1 MYAQTHD
8 RVEDRTRLLA
18 FMREF
23 SFGMLVTARHGA
35 PQATQLP
42 FLIVEQGHGLRLL
55 AHMARANPHWHD
67 FAERAAPAEGLAI
80 FSGPHA
86 YISPRH
92 YERPNSVPTWD
103 YVAVH
108 ARGRMHLLEGREE
121 KLEALRLL
129 SARHD
134 PGWLAVFDSHPDEA
148 VERRLNA
155 IVAFELRI
163 DRLEGRYK
171 LSQDRS
177 PGEKAR
183 IADALAAEADTAAQR
198 IGEMIRQQLPKT

>member
-8 RVEDRTRLLA
+8 RVEDQARLLE
-18 FMREF
+18 FVREF
-23 SFGMLVTARHGA
+23 SFGLLVTARQGS

-42 FLIVEQGHGLRLL
+42 FLVRQAGHGLRLL
-55 AHMARANPHWHD
+55 AHMAKANPHWHD
-67 FAERAAPAEGLAI
+67 FAAGAAPAQGLAI
-80 FSGPHA
+80 FTGPHA

-129 SARHD
+129 SAQHD
-134 PGWLAVFDSHPDEA
+134 PGWLPAFERHPGAA

-155 IVAFELRI
+155 IVAFELRV

-177 PGEKAR
+177 PTEKAR
-183 IADALAAEADTAAQR
+183 IADALSAEPDTATQR
-198 IGEMIRQQLPKT
+198 TGEMIRGQLPKT